1 MNPWALRIVELNI
14 RHYRGLL
21 QGELDPERRKM
32 VLQLLAEA
40 EATLA
45 GLEASRNEAP
55 RYSPSPDESQGCQ

>member
-1 MNPWALRIVELNI
+1 
-14 RHYRGLL
+14 
-21 QGELDPERRKM
+21 M

-45 GLEASRNEAP
+45 GLDASRNEKP